1 MKLSVIEASD
11 RLIDLINPDR
21 PEVFEVEDPLMGPT
35 VSNPVPPIN
44 NHFLMVTKIILED
57 RPRIIH
63 HCYTNQN
70 VKYKSFGKMI
80 YDVLIFL

>member
-35 VSNPVPPIN
+35 VSNIAPPIN
-44 NHFLMVTKIILED
+44 NHFLMITKIILED
-57 RPRIIH
+57 SSRIIH

-70 VKYKSFGKMI
+70 VEFG
-80 YDVLIFL
+80 

>member
-35 VSNPVPPIN
+35 VSNIGLP
-44 NHFLMVTKIILED
+44 
-57 RPRIIH
+57 
-63 HCYTNQN
+63 
-70 VKYKSFGKMI
+70 YK
-80 YDVLIFL
+80 

>member
-35 VSNPVPPIN
+35 VSKT
-44 NHFLMVTKIILED
+44 HF
-57 RPRIIH
+57 RPGTGNCHGRA
-63 HCYTNQN
+63 CG
-70 VKYKSFGKMI
+70 F
-80 YDVLIFL
+80 